1 MVELLK
7 MMLLQSYITCY
18 IAIMIKK
25 KCFKKCFIIYI
36 IILMVNLCEN
46 DQFNNK
52 YCEIN
57 HVSNFFIDF
66 HLYIFLIKW
75 KINEEIQND

>member
-25 KCFKKCFIIYI
+25 NVLKNVLSFT
-36 IILMVNLCEN
+36 L
-46 DQFNNK
+46 
-52 YCEIN
+52 
-57 HVSNFFIDF
+57 
-66 HLYIFLIKW
+66 
-75 KINEEIQND
+75 

>member
-1 MVELLK
+1 
-7 MMLLQSYITCY
+7 
-18 IAIMIKK
+18 
-25 KCFKKCFIIYI
+25 
-36 IILMVNLCEN
+36 MVNLCEN